1 MDRILELADN
11 IVLINYKKLDRG
23 HADRLVAMGQE
34 NRLDA
39 EEIVQIIVQ
48 NDVMNGWVVTL

>member
-34 NRLDA
+34 NRLM
-39 EEIVQIIVQ
+39 QKKSSR
-48 NDVMNGWVVTL
+48 